1 MEFNA
6 AFPEKKA
13 QAGLMSFS
21 RPSQTTFLSFTIRR
35 SLASNWELSEDSVTL
50 TLQFTYFTC
59 GFSFFFSFSF
69 FFFFALFFFLVPISC
84 LKYEKSDNLPF
95 EIPYKCDLITFRASG
110 DYFRNAFPRQ
120 Q

>member
-1 MEFNA
+1 MKFSA

-69 FFFFALFFFLVPISC
+69 FFALFFFLVPISC

-110 DYFRNAFPRQ
+110 DAFPRQ